1 MGSTE
6 FWIDLKRTKETGE
19 DIAKLQMKIKKLEQ
33 KIRSVEKALSADSY
47 GDIKRVLEVLAG
59 DMKDEADACGEYGK
73 MLVDIVNLYAE
84 AEAKIV
90 STSLKQPNFKMETS
104 SGVDV
109 ESSWKSKMRDLVNRL
124 RNLMEDMIKR
134 WTGDKNIEP
143 YEIDSIVF
151 DDEGQYG
158 GHQGS
163 PKDIK
168 DIERRDALYEIIR
181 ENIPEFKKGDLTS
194 YLKKLN
200 NEGCGYVALTNAI
213 LMNFEGREEE
223 FEQIFGY
230 PMYDENGELNYDLL
244 LVDLY
249 SSWDNIPIGGDE
261 VDEWDDYKEDKDGK
275 REVYDYWSDETGSG
289 SSQYDREY
297 YLESFMEEHGIQAN
311 VETDVKVD
319 IYNFDNISES
329 GKTVIVAFRDGNLY
343 NEDGSVAQTIQG
355 GHAMVVTG
363 VTSDGRLVVSSWGG
377 VYYIDPDENA
387 NLYYDDS
394 NHKTSM
400 TFSTI
405 EFE

>member
-6 FWIDLKRTKETGE
+6 FWINLKRTKETGE

-33 KIRSVEKALSADSY
+33 KIRSVEKVLSADSY
-47 GDIKRVLEVLAG
+47 GDIKQVLEVLAG
-59 DMKDEADACGEYGK
+59 DMKDEADTCGEYGK
-73 MLVDIVNLYAE
+73 MLVDIVDLYAG
-84 AEAKIV
+84 AEKEIA
-90 STSLKQPNFKMETS
+90 STSIKQPNFKMETS
-104 SGVDV
+104 SGMDA
-109 ESSWKSKMRDLVNRL
+109 ESSWGSLLRDLANKL
-124 RNLMEDMIKR
+124 RNLVEDMIKR
-134 WTGDKNIEP
+134 WRGDKDIEP

-158 GHQGS
+158 GNQGS
-163 PKDIK
+163 PAGEDDEIRKDILY
-168 DIERRDALYEIIR
+168 DIIH
-181 ENIPEFKKGDLTS
+181 ENIPEFDRSNLDS

-200 NEGCGYVALTNAI
+200 SEGCGYVAFTNAI
-213 LMNFEGREEE
+213 LMNFEGSEEE
-223 FEQIFGY
+223 FEQMFGY

-249 SSWDNIPIGGDE
+249 SSWDNVPVGGDA
-261 VDEWDDYKEDKDGK
+261 VDEWHDYKEDNDGNQ
-275 REVYDYWSDETGSG
+275 EVYDYWSDETGSG
-289 SSQYDREY
+289 SNPYNGEY

-329 GKTVIVAFRDGNLY
+329 GKTAIIYFYDGNLY
-343 NEDGSVAQTIQG
+343 NEDGSVAQAIEG

-363 VTSDGRLVVSSWGG
+363 VTSDGRFVVSSWGG

-387 NLYYDDS
+387 NLYYDGS

-400 TFSTI
+400 TFLTV